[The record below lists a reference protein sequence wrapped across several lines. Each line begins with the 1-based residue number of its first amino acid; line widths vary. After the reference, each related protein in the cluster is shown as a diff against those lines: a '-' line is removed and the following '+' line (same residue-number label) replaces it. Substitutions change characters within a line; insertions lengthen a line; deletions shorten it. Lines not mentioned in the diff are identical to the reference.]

1 MVPDMNADKPF
12 KAGQPL
18 APGVAVADENAVI
31 EGMRTVY
38 DPEIPVNIYDLGLIY
53 SIRIHPDGNVVA
65 EMTLTA
71 PACPVAGHLPAEVAR
86 AVAAV
91 PGVGEVEVFL
101 VWEPRWTPDRM
112 SEAARVALDMF

>member
-1 MVPDMNADKPF
+1 MKDQEVPF
-12 KAGQPL
+12 KAGKPL
-18 APGVAVADENAVI
+18 APGSVVATEADVI
-31 EGMRTVY
+31 EGLRTVY
-38 DPEIPVNIYDLGLIY
+38 DPEIPVNIHDLGLIY
-53 SIRIHPDGNVVA
+53 GIYITPEGFVTI

-101 VWEPRWTPDRM
+101 IWEPQWTPARM
-112 SEAARVALDMF
+112 SEVARVALDMF